1 MARVPCKHLLVV
13 AVFIFF
19 FISTT
24 ARGKYLNLSHFN
36 YTSLINLLI
45 SSINI
50 NLVCMEF
57 LNFFFFL
64 SFSARNMPVAP
75 KETQK
80 LVAAPGP
87 AETEDHDGAP
97 NTNVDEL
104 VSMDYTP
111 ATRKP
116 PIHN

>member
-1 MARVPCKHLLVV
+1 MARVLCKRLLVV
-13 AVFIFF
+13 AIFLFF

-24 ARGKYLNLSHFN
+24 AR
-36 YTSLINLLI
+36 
-45 SSINI
+45 
-50 NLVCMEF
+50 
-57 LNFFFFL
+57 
-64 SFSARNMPVAP
+64 ARNMPVA

-80 LVAAPGP
+80 VHDDRVHITA
-87 AETEDHDGAP
+87 TEDHGAP
-97 NTNVDEL
+97 NINVDEL

>member
-1 MARVPCKHLLVV
+1 MARVPCKHLLLV
-13 AVFIFF
+13 ALFLFC

-24 ARGKYLNLSHFN
+24 AG
-36 YTSLINLLI
+36 
-45 SSINI
+45 
-50 NLVCMEF
+50 
-57 LNFFFFL
+57 
-64 SFSARNMPVAP
+64 ARNMPVA

-80 LVAAPGP
+80 VHDDQVLTA
-87 AETEDHDGAP
+87 TEDGAP
-97 NTNVDEL
+97 KINADEL

>member
-1 MARVPCKHLLVV
+1 MARVPCKHLLLV
-13 AVFIFF
+13 AFFIFF

-24 ARGKYLNLSHFN
+24 AR
-36 YTSLINLLI
+36 
-45 SSINI
+45 
-50 NLVCMEF
+50 
-57 LNFFFFL
+57 
-64 SFSARNMPVAP
+64 ARNMPVA

-80 LVAAPGP
+80 IHDAQVLTA
-87 AETEDHDGAP
+87 TEDGTPDISVDG
-97 NTNVDEL
+97 L

>member
-1 MARVPCKHLLVV
+1 MARVPCKHLIL
-13 AVFIFF
+13 AAFFLFF

-24 ARGKYLNLSHFN
+24 A
-36 YTSLINLLI
+36 T
-45 SSINI
+45 
-50 NLVCMEF
+50 
-57 LNFFFFL
+57 
-64 SFSARNMPVAP
+64 ARNLPVA

-80 LVAAPGP
+80 PHDLQ
-87 AETEDHDGAP
+87 ELTSTKDHGEP
-97 NTNVDEL
+97 NISVDEL

>member
-1 MARVPCKHLLVV
+1 MARVPCKHLLLV
-13 AVFIFF
+13 AFFLFF

-24 ARGKYLNLSHFN
+24 AR
-36 YTSLINLLI
+36 
-45 SSINI
+45 
-50 NLVCMEF
+50 
-57 LNFFFFL
+57 
-64 SFSARNMPVAP
+64 ARNMPVA

-80 LVAAPGP
+80 VVHDIAQGP
-87 AETEDHDGAP
+87 TATEDDHGAP
-97 NTNVDEL
+97 NTNDDEF